1 MVITT
6 RGTLMIAYDF
16 AFVATG
22 IASIYARDCRHRAGP
37 FERQSGVYRKP
48 HRFATRE
55 TGEMPRYYQL
65 L

>member
-1 MVITT
+1 MINTT

-16 AFVATG
+16 AF
-22 IASIYARDCRHRAGP
+22 IGP

-48 HRFATRE
+48 YRFATRE
-55 TGEMPRYYQL
+55 TGEMPRHCQL